1 MPVSITHVIGTVA
14 LLGMLIAVGFAFS
27 LISSVIEAD
36 LMKGQLGDV
45 AEYVALNLGEVIS
58 LVDASNYPGV
68 TMTKAIELPETISGK
83 SYNIMLLN
91 QTGLGCYVQASM
103 VSRPDVYARSLI
115 PLNITGSGVWL
126 RDETVKAPGSWWW
139 TYLGDK
145 VIPTNGT
152 SAGFRYLVWAHWER
166 EIEAGL
172 GRENPSAG

>member
-126 RDETVKAPGSWWW
+126 RDETVQDEPWWP
-139 TYLGDK
+139 TPLGGT

-152 SAGFRYLVWAHWER
+152 SAGFRYLVWAHWQT

-172 GRENPSAG
+172 GREKPSAG